1 MLEIKREDAGNK
13 IGDDVKHFLFA
24 CGLVGLGS
32 GICAVGL
39 GQQLDHFLVALGHIQ
54 TDDHL
59 KHPALGK
66 ALGVAGQLFNG
77 RAVGLGFIAE
87 LEPQTGLA
95 MVQGVHIFCAAH
107 KTNDVLCDG
116 FILFAHDDFS
126 FLRILH
132 RSVELD
138 LMYTCAQIHFSLQE
152 NCSKFHQQKAIDSVP
167 RCTAPFRAG
176 TVFERHSAAQLE
188 YNKNPLRR

>member
-107 KTNDVLCDG
+107 KTNDVLCDD

-126 FLRILH
+126 FFANP
-132 RSVELD
+132 S
-138 LMYTCAQIHFSLQE
+138 
-152 NCSKFHQQKAIDSVP
+152 SK
-167 RCTAPFRAG
+167 RG
-176 TVFERHSAAQLE
+176 T
-188 YNKNPLRR
+188 